1 MDYKNIWKKTDED
14 LKSSLPAHAYEAWIE
29 TLSPVGITNDI
40 FIVEAPNQFA
50 YDWIVNNYQ
59 DIILSS
65 LKDVDSTLQL
75 KVSIAPQSEQN
86 ISSVELDKE
95 ETTKQS
101 NAGKRNNINPSNIFS
116 SFIEGPN
123 NIFAKNAAH
132 KVASTPGTA
141 DFNPLIIYGG
151 VGLGKTHLLHSIA
164 NELIGSK
171 KEINVVLASSEKF
184 TNDFIASIQ
193 ENKTL
198 DFSKVYRNADVL
210 LIDDIQFFQGKEQ
223 TQEQFFHTFNE
234 LYTNGK
240 QIVMTADRYPGEM
253 VGLQDRL
260 LSRFE
265 SGLHAD
271 IQPPD
276 FETRVAILST
286 KAKQNNMKIEG
297 SHLEKIASHVR
308 TNIRDL
314 ESCVTKIFA
323 HATLSGDKINEALV
337 ESIIRERLG
346 DQGYGQVNMQD
357 VVSGVC
363 SIFSVSQ
370 EEMVGQSRRKNIA
383 QARQVAAYLARE
395 VLDMPLSEIG
405 VHLGGRDHT
414 TIMHAHKKVSE
425 LLKNDDKFKRR
436 VDIIYNELNLS

>member
-1 MDYKNIWKKTDED
+1 MDYKEIWNKTDED

-29 TLSPVGITNDI
+29 TLSPIGITNDI

-50 YDWIVNNYQ
+50 YDWIINNYQ
-59 DIILSS
+59 DIISSS
-65 LKDVDSTLQL
+65 LREVDEKLRL
-75 KVSIAPQSEQN
+75 KVSIAPQSEQ
-86 ISSVELDKE
+86 SVTSVELDSE

-123 NIFAKNAAH
+123 NVFAKNAAN
-132 KVASTPGTA
+132 KVASAPGSA

-171 KEINVVLASSEKF
+171 KELNVVLASSEKF

-286 KAKQNNMKIEG
+286 KAKQNNMQIEG
-297 SHLEKIASHVR
+297 RHLEKIASHVR

-383 QARQVAAYLARE
+383 EARQVAAYLARE

-405 VHLGGRDHT
+405 VYLGGRDHT

>member
-1 MDYKNIWKKTDED
+1 MEYKKFWETASKD
-14 LKSSLPAHAYEAWIE
+14 LKTSLPAHAYEAWIE
-29 TLSPVGITNDI
+29 TLTPVGITNNI
-40 FIVEAPNQFA
+40 LILEAPNQFA
-50 YDWIVNNYQ
+50 YDWIINNYN
-59 DIILSS
+59 DIILSAI
-65 LKDVDSTLQL
+65 KEVDNKVQL
-75 KVSIAPQSEQN
+75 KVSIAPQSEQS
-86 ISSVELDKE
+86 ISATKLDASE
-95 ETTKQS
+95 PTKQS
-101 NAGKRNNINPSNIFS
+101 NPGRRSNINPNNIFT

-123 NIFAKNAAH
+123 NVFAKNAATR
-132 KVASTPGTA
+132 VAASPGEA

-164 NELIGSK
+164 NALITGK
-171 KEINVVLASSEKF
+171 KQLNVVLASSEKF

-193 ENKTL
+193 ENKSL
-198 DFSKVYRNADVL
+198 DFSKVYRKADVL

-234 LYTNGK
+234 LYTAGK

-286 KAKQNNMKIEG
+286 KAKQNNIQIPPE
-297 SHLEKIASHVR
+297 HLEKIASHVR

-323 HATLSGDKINEALV
+323 HATLSGETINDALI
-337 ESIIRERLG
+337 ESIIRERL
-346 DQGYGQVNMQD
+346 
-357 VVSGVC
+357 
-363 SIFSVSQ
+363 
-370 EEMVGQSRRKNIA
+370 
-383 QARQVAAYLARE
+383 
-395 VLDMPLSEIG
+395 
-405 VHLGGRDHT
+405 
-414 TIMHAHKKVSE
+414 
-425 LLKNDDKFKRR
+425 
-436 VDIIYNELNLS
+436 

>member
-1 MDYKNIWKKTDED
+1 MDYKEIWNKTDED

-29 TLSPVGITNDI
+29 TLSPIGITNDI

-50 YDWIVNNYQ
+50 YDWIINNYQ
-59 DIILSS
+59 DIISSS
-65 LKDVDSTLQL
+65 LKEVDEKLQL
-75 KVSIAPQSEQN
+75 KISIAPQSEQ
-86 ISSVELDKE
+86 SVTSVELDSE

-123 NIFAKNAAH
+123 NVFAKNAAN
-132 KVASTPGTA
+132 KVASTPGSA

-171 KEINVVLASSEKF
+171 KELNVVLASSEKF

-253 VGLQDRL
+253 VGL
-260 LSRFE
+260 F
-265 SGLHAD
+265 
-271 IQPPD
+271 
-276 FETRVAILST
+276 
-286 KAKQNNMKIEG
+286 
-297 SHLEKIASHVR
+297 
-308 TNIRDL
+308 
-314 ESCVTKIFA
+314 
-323 HATLSGDKINEALV
+323 
-337 ESIIRERLG
+337 
-346 DQGYGQVNMQD
+346 
-357 VVSGVC
+357 
-363 SIFSVSQ
+363 
-370 EEMVGQSRRKNIA
+370 
-383 QARQVAAYLARE
+383 
-395 VLDMPLSEIG
+395 
-405 VHLGGRDHT
+405 
-414 TIMHAHKKVSE
+414 
-425 LLKNDDKFKRR
+425 
-436 VDIIYNELNLS
+436 

>member
-1 MDYKNIWKKTDED
+1 M
-14 LKSSLPAHAYEAWIE
+14 
-29 TLSPVGITNDI
+29 
-40 FIVEAPNQFA
+40 
-50 YDWIVNNYQ
+50 
-59 DIILSS
+59 SS
-65 LKDVDSTLQL
+65 LKEVDSALQL

-116 SFIEGPN
+116 TFIEGPN
-123 NIFAKNAAH
+123 NVFAKNAAH
-132 KVASTPGTA
+132 KVACAPGTA

-271 IQPPD
+271 IQHQ
-276 FETRVAILST
+276 IL
-286 KAKQNNMKIEG
+286 KQGLPYYQQRPNKI
-297 SHLEKIASHVR
+297 I
-308 TNIRDL
+308 
-314 ESCVTKIFA
+314 
-323 HATLSGDKINEALV
+323 
-337 ESIIRERLG
+337 
-346 DQGYGQVNMQD
+346 
-357 VVSGVC
+357 
-363 SIFSVSQ
+363 
-370 EEMVGQSRRKNIA
+370 
-383 QARQVAAYLARE
+383 
-395 VLDMPLSEIG
+395 
-405 VHLGGRDHT
+405 
-414 TIMHAHKKVSE
+414 
-425 LLKNDDKFKRR
+425 
-436 VDIIYNELNLS
+436 

>member
-1 MDYKNIWKKTDED
+1 MEYKKFWETASKD
-14 LKSSLPAHAYEAWIE
+14 LKTSLPAHAYEAWIE
-29 TLSPVGITNDI
+29 TLTPVGITNNI
-40 FIVEAPNQFA
+40 LILEAPNQFA
-50 YDWIVNNYQ
+50 YDWIINNYN
-59 DIILSS
+59 DIILSAI
-65 LKDVDSTLQL
+65 KEVNNKVQL
-75 KVSIAPQSEQN
+75 KVSIAPQSEQS
-86 ISSVELDKE
+86 ISATKLDAGE
-95 ETTKQS
+95 PTKQS
-101 NAGKRNNINPSNIFS
+101 NPGRRSNINPNNIFT

-123 NIFAKNAAH
+123 NVFAKNAATR
-132 KVASTPGTA
+132 VAASPGEA

-164 NELIGSK
+164 NALITGK
-171 KEINVVLASSEKF
+171 KQLNVVLASSEKF

-193 ENKTL
+193 ENKSL
-198 DFSKVYRNADVL
+198 DFSKVYRKADVL

-234 LYTNGK
+234 LYTAGK

-286 KAKQNNMKIEG
+286 KAKQNNIQIPPE
-297 SHLEKIASHVR
+297 HLEKIASHVR

-323 HATLSGDKINEALV
+323 HATLSGETINDALI

-346 DQGYGQVNMQD
+346 DQGYGQANMQD

-363 SIFSVSQ
+363 GIFSVSQ
-370 EEMVGQSRRKNIA
+370 EEIVGSSRRKNIA
-383 QARQVAAYLARE
+383 EARQVAAYLARE

-405 VHLGGRDHT
+405 MHLGGRDHT

-425 LLKNDDKFKRR
+425 MLKKDDKFRRR

>member
-50 YDWIVNNYQ
+50 YDWIINNYQ

-65 LKDVDSTLQL
+65 LKEVDSALQL

-123 NIFAKNAAH
+123 NVFAKNAAH
-132 KVASTPGTA
+132 KVASAPGTA

-260 LSRFE
+260 LSRFD
-265 SGLHAD
+265 S
-271 IQPPD
+271 
-276 FETRVAILST
+276 
-286 KAKQNNMKIEG
+286 
-297 SHLEKIASHVR
+297 
-308 TNIRDL
+308 
-314 ESCVTKIFA
+314 
-323 HATLSGDKINEALV
+323 
-337 ESIIRERLG
+337 
-346 DQGYGQVNMQD
+346 
-357 VVSGVC
+357 
-363 SIFSVSQ
+363 
-370 EEMVGQSRRKNIA
+370 
-383 QARQVAAYLARE
+383 
-395 VLDMPLSEIG
+395 
-405 VHLGGRDHT
+405 
-414 TIMHAHKKVSE
+414 
-425 LLKNDDKFKRR
+425 
-436 VDIIYNELNLS
+436 